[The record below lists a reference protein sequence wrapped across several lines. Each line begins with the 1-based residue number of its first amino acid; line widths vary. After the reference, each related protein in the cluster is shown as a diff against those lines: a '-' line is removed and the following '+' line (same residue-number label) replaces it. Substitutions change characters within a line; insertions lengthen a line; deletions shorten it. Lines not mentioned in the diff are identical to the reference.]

1 MLSFSED
8 TKNKQQG
15 DCATVV
21 LYLRSCLF
29 FTLGEKIKMRAWSL
43 VKWRRE
49 QLQAGYASVRMK
61 LQKNADTDKQ
71 QLFHMPTMVRYIL
84 LRSIYLRGTAV
95 SVFPRPTLEK
105 TRRCNGRCNGRG
117 GGYLLYNQDKRGG
130 DVERSWTTQR
140 NSVFETA

>member
-21 LYLRSCLF
+21 LYLRSCLI

-61 LQKNADTDKQ
+61 LQKNADTDKPVIKRRSQ
-71 QLFHMPTMVRYIL
+71 FRVKHNKLNALYSHNAVVDL
-84 LRSIYLRGTAV
+84 LS
-95 SVFPRPTLEK
+95 
-105 TRRCNGRCNGRG
+105 
-117 GGYLLYNQDKRGG
+117 
-130 DVERSWTTQR
+130 
-140 NSVFETA
+140 